1 LILYLDT
8 SSLVKL
14 YISEAHSNLVANW
27 VEEAEIVA
35 TCRVAYPEMISA
47 LNRRF
52 RSGDVTRKDY
62 DLVVNHFSEEWERF
76 AVIEF
81 DEIKA
86 GSLAATLGLRGFDAV
101 HLSAALLL
109 KSSKSAPEI
118 AFSSFDQKLNDAAS
132 AEKLKVIS
140 IKQ

>member
-1 LILYLDT
+1 MILYLDT

-14 YISEAHSNLVANW
+14 YISEAHSNLVASW
-27 VEEAEIVA
+27 MAESEIVA

-52 RSGDVTRKDY
+52 RSGDLTKKDY
-62 DLVVNHFSEEWERF
+62 DLVVKRFSEEWERF
-76 AVIEF
+76 AAIDF
-81 DEIKA
+81 DHIKA
-86 GSLAATLGLRGFDAV
+86 GNLAATHGLRGFDAV

-109 KSSKSAPEI
+109 KSSRSEPDM

-132 AEKLKVIS
+132 SEKLKVFS
-140 IKQ
+140 SK